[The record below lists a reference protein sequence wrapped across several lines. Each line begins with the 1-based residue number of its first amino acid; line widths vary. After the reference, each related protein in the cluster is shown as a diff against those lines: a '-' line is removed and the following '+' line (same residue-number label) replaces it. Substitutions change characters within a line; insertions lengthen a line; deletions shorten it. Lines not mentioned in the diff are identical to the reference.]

1 MLDKSNILDEE
12 LYELLNK
19 IEVPNIFSQRVCS
32 FMQFHFF
39 LYIYYKLNKI
49 CGLYI
54 KWNLIA
60 VLIFN
65 VSMHAK

>member
-19 IEVPNIFSQRVCS
+19 IEVPNIFPQRVCS

-39 LYIYYKLNKI
+39 FYMYYKLNKI

>member
-19 IEVPNIFSQRVCS
+19 IEVPNIFPQRVCS

-39 LYIYYKLNKI
+39 YIYYKLNKI
-49 CGLYI
+49 CGSYI